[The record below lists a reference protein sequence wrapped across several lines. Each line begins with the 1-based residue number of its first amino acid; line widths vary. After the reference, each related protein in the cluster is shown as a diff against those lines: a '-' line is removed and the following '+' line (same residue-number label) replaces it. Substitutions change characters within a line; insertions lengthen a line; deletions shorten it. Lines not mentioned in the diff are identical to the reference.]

1 MKLKVT
7 TLLLYMFC
15 FIHVNAQQKTDGFF
29 NYNYYDN
36 RNRATSYISPSVGA
50 YQFSGAGIENMNMN
64 AETVSISNELF
75 VLMLMSTT
83 YIVLRRKEAGR

>member
-29 NYNYYDN
+29 NYSYYDN
-36 RNRATSYISPSVGA
+36 RNRAISYISPSVGA
-50 YQFSGAGIENMNMN
+50 YQFSGVGIENMNMN